1 MSSTSSFDHFPARAG
16 QKLKGDRYQILRKLG
31 SGLFSSTWLVSDAES
46 EYLDIY
52 TNKYRAVKIL
62 TLEGTRAHR
71 EGESRELMF
80 LQQIAACEDINSLP
94 ILEDSF
100 EEQGPEG
107 THLCLVL
114 ELMSTDVSSFRRSSP
129 TKALPVHVVKIIVQ
143 RTLEAVAQLHELD
156 IIHTDLKLDNILF
169 NAISGDPHVEEQ
181 LNSESVIEDG
191 QVEVKGEKYPILRS
205 QPIRHSTAWNV
216 TPFMAEVMLFC
227 LTDLGQA
234 QRAGEQPTV
243 DEFSAYAL
251 RAPELLLRSD
261 FGPKIDIWA
270 LGCIT
275 FEMLTGRWLFAP
287 EAGSDWSLE
296 DDHLAKM
303 VELTGE
309 KFSAP
314 MLQRAQFRYQ
324 YFDESGDLL
333 REVVPDQSIEK
344 ALAVYG
350 TMKDDDIGGAAT
362 FIRAC
367 LRLDYKDRASAKEL
381 EIHPWLLTS
390 TCNHY
395 H

>member
-1 MSSTSSFDHFPARAG
+1 MSPASEISSFDHFPVRLG
-16 QKLKGDRYQILRKLG
+16 QKLNKNRYQIMHKLG
-31 SGLFSSTWLVSDAES
+31 SGLFSSTWLVTDAES
-46 EYLDIY
+46 EFLDIH
-52 TNKYRAVKIL
+52 TNKYLAVKIL
-62 TLEGTRAHR
+62 MLEGTRAHR
-71 EGESRELMF
+71 KGESRELLF
-80 LQQIAACEDINSLP
+80 LQQIAACEDIISLP
-94 ILEDSF
+94 VLKDSF

-107 THLCLVL
+107 THL
-114 ELMSTDVSSFRRSSP
+114 SP
-129 TKALPVHVVKIIVQ
+129 TKALPLHAVKIIVL
-143 RTLEAVAQLHELD
+143 RTLEGLAQLHEIN

-169 NAISGDPHVEEQ
+169 NMIRGDPHVEEQ
-181 LNSESVIEDG
+181 LSSESVIEDG
-191 QVEVKGEKYPILRS
+191 EVEVKGQKYPILRS
-205 QPIRHSTAWNV
+205 QPIHHGYAWDV
-216 TPFMAEVMLFC
+216 TPFLAELMSFC

-234 QRAGEQPTV
+234 QRAGEQPIV
-243 DEFSAYAL
+243 NEFSAYAL

-287 EAGSDWSLE
+287 KAGSDWSLE

-309 KFSAP
+309 KFSAS
-314 MLQRAQFRYQ
+314 MLQRAHFRDR
-324 YFDESGDLL
+324 YFNENGDLL
-333 REVVPDQSIEK
+333 REVVVPGENIDK

-350 TMKDDDIGGAAT
+350 TLKDNEIREAAA

-381 EIHPWLLTS
+381 EIHPWLLTT

-395 H
+395 HH